1 MSSWYF
7 QFISYQIDIATKMK
21 GINLIVGSRATTT
34 RHDSGANSI
43 GHWIV
48 QRMNVFVALHFISP
62 ISAQGRC
69 GMG

>member
-1 MSSWYF
+1 MTDWYC
-7 QFISYQIDIATKMK
+7 DENE
-21 GINLIVGSRATTT
+21 GVNLIVGSRVTTT

-48 QRMNVFVALHFISP
+48 QRLNVLFALHFISP

-69 GMG
+69 GRLCRNYLLNWVS